1 MTLNSQTR
9 SPLRA
14 DHARELSNIGK
25 RAARYWVLA
34 ETVSIASSYD
44 AAGHAAVA
52 TFQLGAISTSEDG
65 GLRAGA
71 HGSRQSERM
80 LESCSL
86 SDPRAES
93 GLNKFIPSTARNQ
106 CSAHRTPVR
115 VKLDHISR
123 PFLGRPFE

>member
-52 TFQLGAISTSEDG
+52 TFQLGATSTSGRMMVSLLARTEPAI
-65 GLRAGA
+65 RVHAGEA
-71 HGSRQSERM
+71 
-80 LESCSL
+80 L
-86 SDPRAES
+86 A
-93 GLNKFIPSTARNQ
+93 
-106 CSAHRTPVR
+106 V
-115 VKLDHISR
+115 
-123 PFLGRPFE
+123 

>member
-52 TFQLGAISTSEDG
+52 TFQLGATYTSVQVFG
-65 GLRAGA
+65 C
-71 HGSRQSERM
+71 RQTQIM
-80 LESCSL
+80 HA
-86 SDPRAES
+86 PRPRGRRPKSA
-93 GLNKFIPSTARNQ
+93 KARNRGWEAPGGATDAMGIWRRGG
-106 CSAHRTPVR
+106 CWRS
-115 VKLDHISR
+115 
-123 PFLGRPFE
+123 